1 MPSWFVAVEKIKPQ
15 LLACNA
21 ETYWVPSYVK
31 DKRFHAWLEGA
42 HDWAVSRSRFWG
54 TPIPVWASADG
65 EEVAV
70 IGSVAELEARV
81 GGGVKVADLHRHF
94 VDDLEIPSSR
104 GPGHPPL
111 RRVEDVFDCWFESG
125 SMPYG
130 QLHYPFENKERFER
144 CFPADFVAE
153 GLDQTRGWFYT
164 LMVLSTALFGRPAF
178 RNLVCNG
185 LVLAADGK
193 KMSKRLK
200 NYPVGFFFWRW
211 FCFVFRRGGGA
222 PKERRRDGKKTTTS
236 ARSARERLRRPL
248 PFFPGGRAPPS
259 KHPRPC
265 LLAGAAAG
273 GFLPRRHA
281 GPPKYTQSFSRPP
294 RRRRPPLRAGG
305 RRAGGGEKGGGGE
318 RRRTTKGLSLCVSG
332 ARDSKSAVS

>member
-1 MPSWFVAVEKIKPQ
+1 VPSWFVAVEKIKPQ

-211 FCFVFRRGGGA
+211 FCFVFRRGGGRRKNGDGTEKKPQQA
-222 PKERRRDGKKTTTS
+222 RARRERDCA
-236 ARSARERLRRPL
+236 ARSLSSRGAGRPHQNTHVPACLPARPL
-248 PFFPGGRAPPS
+248 
-259 KHPRPC
+259 
-265 LLAGAAAG
+265 G
-273 GFLPRRHA
+273 GFSPGAMLAPQNTPNPSLV
-281 GPPKYTQSFSRPP
+281 PPAVAARLCG
-294 RRRRPPLRAGG
+294 RGGGARGEG
-305 RRAGGGEKGGGGE
+305 RRGGGE